1 VKVVVINENSPVGP
15 RSTPSYN
22 LACDRIAEYH
32 RNLGDEVVQDRILRP
47 MDLLDAGKAYFSV
60 CFTWD
65 LPQAVEDIN
74 QARNYCEV
82 EVGGPAATAMPEY
95 IKGHTGIQPHVGLD
109 QRFENMQG
117 NFGAGVSSRGCPRA
131 CSFCI
136 VNKIEGRKI
145 VCYPDFAIPV
155 GGFTGVGNNPYML
168 DNNILATP
176 DDHQI
181 LFVER
186 LKNVRNLDLNSGM
199 DCRIFAKD
207 PEKYWNRF
215 RRLKLECWR
224 FAYDVEEERE
234 PLKIC
239 AEFLASKG
247 IDYRHQIIFC
257 LCGGPGQTFDMCVER
272 LEFIK
277 DLGCSPY
284 PMRFRPLDAMQ
295 KPYTPP
301 GWREGDLELLYNYF
315 AVPYIWR
322 KTSWKQFK
330 ENYRYTHQPDDQ
342 TGFHAEASVMEQG
355 RFE

>member
-1 VKVVVINENSPVGP
+1 VKIVVINENSPVGP

-22 LACDRIAEYH
+22 LACDRIAQYH
-32 RNLGDEVVQDRILRP
+32 RNLGDEVLQDRILRP

-95 IKGHTGIQPHVGLD
+95 IIEKTGVQPHVGLD
-109 QRFENMQG
+109 PRFENLPG
-117 NFGAGVSSRGCPRA
+117 TFGAGVSSRGCPRS
-131 CSFCI
+131 CEFCL
-136 VNKIEGRKI
+136 VPRLEGRKL
-145 VCYPDFAIPV
+145 VLYPDFPVPV
-155 GGFTGVGNNPYML
+155 GGFTGVGNNPYMI

-176 DDHQI
+176 QGHQEI
-181 LFVER
+181 VVQR
-186 LKNVRNLDLNSGM
+186 LKKVKNLDMNSGF
-199 DCRIFAKD
+199 DCRIFVKD
-207 PEKYWNRF
+207 PEKVWNLYHQ
-215 RRLKLECWR
+215 LKLEAWR
-224 FAYDVEEERE
+224 MAYDVEEERE

-239 AEFLASKG
+239 SEFLTSKG

-272 LEFIK
+272 LQFIK

-284 PMRFRPLDAMQ
+284 PMRYRPLDAIQ

-330 ENYRYTHQPDDQ
+330 ANYRYTHQPDDQ
-342 TGFHAEASVMEQG
+342 TGFSSEARLMEQG
-355 RFE
+355 RF